1 MGLQTLSKTLCER
14 PLPGSPKVSFTAQG
28 RVEWSWFFFYFCL
41 SGHETSWDLSAF
53 AAVLAPGHTSA
64 PEPKNKKKLQG
75 TKNNCACVQLGQIMD
90 NNIRKTNP
98 HPPAPRHCQ
107 TTTFEE
113 LGAKAGCNCPLHTPP
128 PKGWVNQ
135 LSHLSRL
142 TLGLSPYPH
151 LMWGPC

>member
-1 MGLQTLSKTLCER
+1 MLWVSKRSRRLFVKDLFR
-14 PLPGSPKVSFTAQG
+14 DPPRFHSLYRAG
-28 RVEWSWFFFYFCL
+28 WSDPDSSSTL
-41 SGHETSWDLSAF
+41 SGHETSWDLSPF

-98 HPPAPRHCQ
+98 HPPAPCHCQ

-151 LMWGPC
+151 LM